1 MCRYGGLY
9 YSKHSSIKCRRSG
22 KRVELS
28 GHLNECRIA
37 RSIARILLPQS
48 EVYPSNILYPSFSTS
63 PPLTPLLLKE
73 PVMKISLKTRK
84 FCGNFEIPLA
94 VLDRPIYHVFIQ
106 YACIIKNDKHCTG
119 KASAMDSTHIY
130 ADGFNIFP
138 SYKDKFGQMNF

>member
-37 RSIARILLPQS
+37 RSIARIFLPQS

-63 PPLTPLLLKE
+63 PPLTPLLLNE
-73 PVMKISLKTRK
+73 PVMKVSLKTRK
-84 FCGNFEIPLA
+84 FRGILKFHWRSLKGQFIMFLFSMPVSSRMINIVPEKRQPWIALTYMLMALTYFQVIKIS
-94 VLDRPIYHVFIQ
+94 LD
-106 YACIIKNDKHCTG
+106 K
-119 KASAMDSTHIY
+119 
-130 ADGFNIFP
+130 
-138 SYKDKFGQMNF
+138 